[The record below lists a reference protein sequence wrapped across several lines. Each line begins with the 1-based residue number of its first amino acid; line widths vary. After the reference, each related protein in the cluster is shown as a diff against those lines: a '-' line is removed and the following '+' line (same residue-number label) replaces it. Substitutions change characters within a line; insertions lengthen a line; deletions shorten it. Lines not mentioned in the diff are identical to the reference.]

1 MDTFKES
8 QLHGNDRNHFIQNGG
23 SAPQS
28 NLADSSAADA
38 AKPEISGD
46 STPNVLNT
54 DELFR
59 MAPDMVP
66 LQQKAEEL
74 MYSSQ
79 VLMNGALIFER
90 WCHVT
95 LHFWLRDADHFN
107 KASIL
112 MQESYNAVVNAS
124 VARQQVIMNLVEA
137 IFAQRRYVS
146 GRQHFIADNLPHG
159 PLIFSF
165 SENIASER
173 YLMDLRKKTEVLSS
187 GILGQK

>member
-1 MDTFKES
+1 METISQQMLCVHRLHEIQSPIAHFSRPQFMPPSPKRSMDTFKES

-79 VLMNGALIFER
+79 VLVNGALIFER
-90 WCHVT
+90 
-95 LHFWLRDADHFN
+95 
-107 KASIL
+107 
-112 MQESYNAVVNAS
+112 
-124 VARQQVIMNLVEA
+124 
-137 IFAQRRYVS
+137 
-146 GRQHFIADNLPHG
+146 
-159 PLIFSF
+159 
-165 SENIASER
+165 
-173 YLMDLRKKTEVLSS
+173 
-187 GILGQK
+187 